1 MGKFSNL
8 DLKWYEEEDLEDLEE
23 EYPGLFN
30 KTPEELDE
38 MASELYWKAENL
50 YAEVARLESQADS
63 IRLYLK
69 VTAEQKGKD

>member
-1 MGKFSNL
+1 MRKFSNL

-23 EYPGLFN
+23 EYPGLFD

>member
-50 YAEVARLESQADS
+50 YAEVTRLESQADS

>member
-23 EYPGLFN
+23 EYPGLFD

>member
-23 EYPGLFN
+23 EYPGLFD

-63 IRLYLK
+63 IRLYLRATNK
-69 VTAEQKGKD
+69 QKEKD